1 MIRLL
6 LVVAFLFV
14 TRCGM
19 RPVYAQEGTTSMIV
33 RGGGPGDQ
41 QTTSLISEMLPVWR
55 GKDGSKWVWVKGEP
69 HRISLPPPKVEWRDY
84 AAYGAS
90 VLADY
95 STTRSALKSGATEII
110 YRCSPA
116 RPGCMNTKLFA
127 TVSLAPLAQWA
138 FYDTWGRHHVS
149 RRWQRFQSGS
159 RKTNIFFRMG
169 VSIWNL
175 SQQ

>member
-6 LVVAFLFV
+6 LVVAFLFA

-19 RPVYAQEGTTSMIV
+19 HPAFAQSAVMTGT
-33 RGGGPGDQ
+33 
-41 QTTSLISEMLPVWR
+41 ISKAPILLPTPEPLPVWR

-95 STTRSALKSGATEII
+95 ATTRSALQSGATEII

-138 FYDTWGRHHVS
+138 FYDLWGRHHVS
-149 RRWQRFQSGS
+149 RRWQRFQAGS

-169 VSIWNL
+169 VSIWNI